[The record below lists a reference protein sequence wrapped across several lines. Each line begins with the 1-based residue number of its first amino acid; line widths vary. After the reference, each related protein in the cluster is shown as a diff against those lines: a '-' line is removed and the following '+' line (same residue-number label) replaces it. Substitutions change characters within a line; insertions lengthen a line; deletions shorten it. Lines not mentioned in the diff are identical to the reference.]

1 MAREGTEEVDTNFF
15 HSSEFHGQERTEE
28 VDTNFFHSSEFHGQG
43 RNRRGRTATPQ
54 SFMAREGTEEVEHQ
68 LLPLLHWHC
77 SDQQRCNSIYKPVY
91 FSKVHTHQLIFY
103 VTVAV
108 LCKEMSHAIKI
119 SYSLSNDSQY
129 VVGVTLD
136 VIVYTICEGVVDSN
150 VSHKKLY
157 QWPTQDLYG
166 ICVL

>member
-1 MAREGTEEVDTNFF
+1 M
-15 HSSEFHGQERTEE
+15 
-28 VDTNFFHSSEFHGQG
+28 
-43 RNRRGRTATPQ
+43 
-54 SFMAREGTEEVEHQ
+54 
-68 LLPLLHWHC
+68 
-77 SDQQRCNSIYKPVY
+77 
-91 FSKVHTHQLIFY
+91 HQLIFY

-108 LCKEMSHAIKI
+108 LCKELSHAIKT

-136 VIVYTICEGVVDSN
+136 VIVYTICEGVVHSN

-157 QWPTQDLYG
+157 QWPTQNLYG

>member
-1 MAREGTEEVDTNFF
+1 MYPQFQIWRLGVNISWPGKEQKRSNTT
-15 HSSEFHGQERTEE
+15 SSI
-28 VDTNFFHSSEFHGQG
+28 
-43 RNRRGRTATPQ
+43 PQ
-54 SFMAREGTEEVEHQ
+54 S
-68 LLPLLHWHC
+68 
-77 SDQQRCNSIYKPVY
+77 YKPVY

-108 LCKEMSHAIKI
+108 LYKEMSHAIKL
-119 SYSLSNDSQY
+119 SYSLSTDSQY

-166 ICVL
+166 ICVLWGYRLGDH